1 MVARMPA
8 ALLLTLLLLTLLPA
22 AAGAEIVPGKSIAG
36 IEVGMKKA
44 KVIEILGQPDET
56 NRANHEI
63 FGAYTE
69 LVYGKTTIGL
79 FDSNRRVFNVTTRSR
94 SERTDRN
101 IGVGSTKRAV
111 RRRVEGVKCEIV
123 QGFRHCYLGR
133 FVPVKIVMD
142 FVLNR
147 DNRVR
152 RITLAR
158 VID

>member
-1 MVARMPA
+1 MRA
-8 ALLLTLLLLTLLPA
+8 ALLLTLVLMLLLPA
-22 AAGAEIVPGKSIAG
+22 AAGAEIVPGESIAG
-36 IEVGMKKA
+36 VKVGMKEA
-44 KVIEILGQPDET
+44 QVREILGTPDET
-56 NRANHEI
+56 NRATHEI

-101 IGVGSTKRAV
+101 IGMGSTRRAI
-111 RRRVEGVKCEIV
+111 RRRVEGVKCENV
-123 QGFRHCYLGR
+123 QGFRHCYLGKFLPGR
-133 FVPVKIVMD
+133 IVMD
-142 FVLNR
+142 FILNR
-147 DNRVR
+147 DNKVK